1 MIREMPDDT
10 FVFATHDENVLP
22 ALRDPYSEDQLVL
35 DLEPRALS
43 RVFYE
48 RYFLPYKPYEGDVLS
63 ALETLAI
70 ETGDAG

>member
-1 MIREMPDDT
+1 MIREIPDGT

-22 ALRDPYSEDQLVL
+22 ALRDAYSEEPLVL
-35 DLEPRALS
+35 DLGVRYLS
-43 RVFYE
+43 RVLYE

-70 ETGDAG
+70 ETGEAG